1 MFFFMISQQES
12 VSLSYLTI
20 ETDEKHT
27 YNKIMLLI
35 VANKIHGLILL
46 ISLLEVKKLWDK
58 IAVPTHLKWSHDY
71 EAVPVR
77 WSSGDQ

>member
-20 ETDEKHT
+20 ETGEKHT

-46 ISLLEVKKLWDK
+46 ISLFEVKK
-58 IAVPTHLKWSHDY
+58 I
-71 EAVPVR
+71 
-77 WSSGDQ
+77 

>member
-1 MFFFMISQQES
+1 MISQQES

-20 ETDEKHT
+20 ETGEKHT

-46 ISLLEVKKLWDK
+46 ISLFEVKKL
-58 IAVPTHLKWSHDY
+58 
-71 EAVPVR
+71 
-77 WSSGDQ
+77 